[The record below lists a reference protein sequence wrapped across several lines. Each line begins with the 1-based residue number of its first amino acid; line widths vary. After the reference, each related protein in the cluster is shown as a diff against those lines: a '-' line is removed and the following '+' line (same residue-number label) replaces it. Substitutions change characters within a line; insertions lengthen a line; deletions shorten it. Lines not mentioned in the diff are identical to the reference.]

1 MAKSKRRFVCQECGQ
16 ESPRWMGRCPGC
28 GQWNSLVEETVA
40 PVSQRKATSHGPAAT
55 PSLLSAV
62 EEEATPRTQSGVG
75 ELDRVLGGGLV
86 HGSLVLLGGD
96 PGIGKST
103 LLLQAAQKMA
113 DHGKVLYISGEESTA
128 QIAMRARRLGVNGER
143 ITVLP
148 ENRMEAIRECI
159 SQTDPQFLIVDSIQT
174 VYTQELTSAPGTV
187 GQVRECTL
195 GFMEEAKGQG
205 RTTILVGHVTKSGN
219 LAGPKVLEHMVDTV
233 LYLEGEHNQEF
244 RILRAVKNRF
254 GSTSEIGIFEMQ
266 EKGMTGI
273 SDASRLFI
281 SERSAGESGTV
292 IFPGVEGSRVFLL
305 EVQALA
311 GPSPFGTPR
320 RLATGIDLNR
330 LLLMTAVVEKKM
342 ALPLGNM
349 DLYLNVA
356 GGMKVAEPAADLAV
370 CLAVISSAREKPL
383 DPGMMA
389 IGEVGL
395 VGEIRSVP
403 QIEKRVREGASLGF
417 RNILVPKHS
426 LDRLEGISGV
436 GLRGVSTLAE
446 AVQMAF
452 GLETVDFDGRI

>member
-1 MAKSKRRFVCQECGQ
+1 MMGKTRTRFVCQECGQ

-28 GQWNSLVEETVA
+28 EQWNTLVEEAVVPSSGKSRSMEEPSAKPSLLSLVEEEA
-40 PVSQRKATSHGPAAT
+40 
-55 PSLLSAV
+55 SL
-62 EEEATPRTQSGVG
+62 RTESGLG

-86 HGSLVLLGGD
+86 NGSLVLLGGD

-103 LLLQAAQKMA
+103 LLLQAAEQMA
-113 DHGKVLYISGEESTA
+113 KHGGVLYISGEESVS
-128 QIAMRARRLGVNGER
+128 QIAMRARRLGVSGDR

-148 ENRMEAIRECI
+148 ENRMEAIMEYIRK
-159 SQTDPQFLIVDSIQT
+159 SDPRYLIVDSIQT

-187 GQVRECTL
+187 GQVRECALAFLT
-195 GFMEEAKGQG
+195 EAKGQN
-205 RTTILVGHVTKSGN
+205 RTTILVGHVTKTGN

-266 EKGMTGI
+266 EKGLAEI
-273 SDASRLFI
+273 SEASRLFI
-281 SERSAGESGTV
+281 SERANGENGTV
-292 IFPGVEGSRVFLL
+292 IFPGVEGTRVFLL

-311 GPSPFGTPR
+311 SPSPFGTPR

-330 LLLMTAVVEKKM
+330 LHLMTAVVEKKM
-342 ALPLGNM
+342 SVILGNM

-356 GGMKVAEPAADLAV
+356 GGMKVTEPAADLAV
-370 CLAVISSAREKPL
+370 CLAILSSVSGRAM
-383 DPGMMA
+383 DPEFMA

-403 QIEKRVREGASLGF
+403 QIEKRVREGISLGF
-417 RNILVPKHS
+417 RKIVVPYRS
-426 LDRLEGISGV
+426 LDRLEGVCGAEIHGAKS
-436 GLRGVSTLAE
+436 LAE
-446 AVQMAF
+446 AVQ
-452 GLETVDFDGRI
+452 LSFDS